1 MFREEKLVR
10 RMGRNE
16 SPDSVIRLEM
26 RRIWLE
32 GRDVVLSGD
41 VGTRYRYSPLRLERS
56 TCSQK
61 DWLLCCQVPKKLHHS
76 VFRTVSSRA
85 HSPNFMPF
93 LFSFFFL
100 LTALCPVTLL
110 PVPVQSELIMIM
122 LFKDK
127 PSSTSVTSVDLTRKN
142 PGEPFIS
149 RTETE

>member
-1 MFREEKLVR
+1 MLREEKLVR

-76 VFRTVSSRA
+76 VFRAVSSRA

-93 LFSFFFL
+93 FLFFFFL

-127 PSSTSVTSVDLTRKN
+127 LSSTYFR
-142 PGEPFIS
+142 
-149 RTETE
+149 